1 MLLDEVKGTLCSVPP
16 PLCTTDFH
24 DFDNL
29 LLWAMSLLPPFKN
42 DAPCLKTTFN
52 ATKAQGENCVR
63 QVIILTFLEFQ
74 CVVSLNYL

>member
-16 PLCTTDFH
+16 PLWTTDFH
-24 DFDNL
+24 DFENL

-52 ATKAQGENCVR
+52 ATKAQGEKLCK
-63 QVIILTFLEFQ
+63 TSHYPHFLGIPMRCIF
-74 CVVSLNYL
+74 